1 MFLETAIT
9 NRPSEVWSSRTAR
22 MPKVIS
28 YTPSWLSRPSPG
40 FCLFS
45 SSQDVSRSPR
55 ANGKSSTLSVN
66 GSKSEDDYLGPK
78 RTIARRG
85 TEIFVVVGNQI
96 RWSDLCMLKDDWE
109 EAQELRKSKSKSKK
123 AESSNGHREDDHAE
137 SSYRVGIMLH
147 VIHPIG

>member
-1 MFLETAIT
+1 
-9 NRPSEVWSSRTAR
+9 

-40 FCLFS
+40 FRLFS
-45 SSQDVSRSPR
+45 SSQDASRSPK

-66 GSKSEDDYLGPK
+66 GNKAEDDYLGPK

-123 AESSNGHREDDHAE
+123 AEYSNGGHKDDHAE
-137 SSYRVGIMLH
+137 GSYRVSIMFH
-147 VIHPIG
+147 FIRSVV

>member
-1 MFLETAIT
+1 MGTAIAG
-9 NRPSEVWSSRTAR
+9 RQFEVWSTLNAE

-40 FCLFS
+40 FRVFS
-45 SSQDVSRSPR
+45 SSQDISHSPKASGKFSPLS
-55 ANGKSSTLSVN
+55 ANGNKTK
-66 GSKSEDDYLGPK
+66 GEYLGPK

-109 EAQELRKSKSKSKK
+109 EAQELRKSTSKSKK
-123 AESSNGHREDDHAE
+123 ADYPNGNYEEDHAK
-137 SSYRVGIMLH
+137 SNHRVSIMLRI
-147 VIHPIG
+147 VRLFG

>member
-1 MFLETAIT
+1 
-9 NRPSEVWSSRTAR
+9 

-40 FCLFS
+40 FRLFS

-55 ANGKSSTLSVN
+55 ANGKASALAVSSN
-66 GSKSEDDYLGPK
+66 KSEGDYLGPQ

-85 TEIFVVVGNQI
+85 TEIFVVVGNEI

-109 EAQELRKSKSKSKK
+109 EAQALRKSNSRSKRVNY
-123 AESSNGHREDDHAE
+123 SNGSHEEGHAE
-137 SSYRVGIMLH
+137 RSYRVSNRLRIINP
-147 VIHPIG
+147 VS

>member
-1 MFLETAIT
+1 
-9 NRPSEVWSSRTAR
+9 

-40 FCLFS
+40 FRVFS
-45 SSQDVSRSPR
+45 SSQDVSPSPK
-55 ANGKSSTLSVN
+55 AIEKSSKLSAN
-66 GSKSEDDYLGPK
+66 SKGTKDDYLGPK

-109 EAQELRKSKSKSKK
+109 EAREEAQELRKSTSKSKK
-123 AESSNGHREDDHAE
+123 AEYPNGNHEEDHVKSSHRV
-137 SSYRVGIMLH
+137 STMLRI
-147 VIHPIG
+147 VRPIG

>member
-1 MFLETAIT
+1 
-9 NRPSEVWSSRTAR
+9 

-40 FCLFS
+40 FRLFS
-45 SSQDVSRSPR
+45 SSQDVSRSPK
-55 ANGKSSTLSVN
+55 ANGKSSTF
-66 GSKSEDDYLGPK
+66 SEDNNKIGDDYLEPK

-109 EAQELRKSKSKSKK
+109 EAQELRKRKAKSKK
-123 AESSNGHREDDHAE
+123 SGYSNGNEEEDHAE
-137 SSYRVGIMLH
+137 SSHRVSIALR
-147 VIHPIG
+147 IIRPIG